1 MRKFLKEEP
10 AKPVLGRNWGKNGNG
25 TKDHDEKL
33 QIKKCFKNAFPLH
46 FVEIVIE
53 LRSDL
58 SNHLSWSKS
67 QNWHFCWI
75 ADTRIIYHPT
85 EEIFARGKTFRE
97 ILIPRPSF
105 FKLFLY
111 LYNDYDCHSKR
122 VIPVL
127 LRDESSEKISQTC
140 PNSIK
145 VTGLKIPI
153 L

>member
-1 MRKFLKEEP
+1 MCVGLPFILEESKLTFLLNCRHENNLSPNGGNICARKNRS
-10 AKPVLGRNWGKNGNG
+10 RN
-25 TKDHDEKL
+25 
-33 QIKKCFKNAFPLH
+33 I
-46 FVEIVIE
+46 
-53 LRSDL
+53 
-58 SNHLSWSKS
+58 
-67 QNWHFCWI
+67 
-75 ADTRIIYHPT
+75 DTQ
-85 EEIFARGKTFRE
+85 TFD
-97 ILIPRPSF
+97 SF

-145 VTGLKIPI
+145 VTELKIPI